1 MNNLFIAQNQLL
13 EYMRPVIFK
22 FVYPTNEQGGGH
34 YASLTVEGMTN
45 SEAYSNLVRS
55 ILDTK
60 DLYVPF
66 IRVVGET
73 VGSGYDFCIDTA
85 AVLERYDNTT
95 LRIYPPLICD
105 SYNGTS
111 PVSLGKI
118 KTAITLPGDSS
129 DMNILYLQLKSTGS
143 LAYFTS
149 E

>member
-1 MNNLFIAQNQLL
+1 
-13 EYMRPVIFK
+13 
-22 FVYPTNEQGGGH
+22 
-34 YASLTVEGMTN
+34 MTN
-45 SEAYSNLVRS
+45 SEAYSNLVWKSRS
-55 ILDTK
+55 TK

-73 VGSGYDFCIDTA
+73 TESGYDFCIDTA
-85 AVLERYDNTT
+85 AVLERYNDTT

-129 DMNILYLQLKSTGS
+129 YMNILYLQLTSAGS
-143 LAYFTS
+143 LTYFTS